1 MNTTHIPSGSIV
13 VGTDGTPAAL
23 RAVQWGAEQAQLQGR
38 GLTLVHATRQEGAK
52 PTTLRTVGDGQDIVW
67 ADDSLRAS
75 HILLRKAHAVAEAVA
90 PSVDIQSASIPGDPT
105 RCSPQHR
112 RLRTCWCSAPAAAV
126 RSAVDLFGSVSAH
139 VAKTARCPLVV
150 VRPSEPGS
158 LKDGVVVAADA
169 TAESTPVLEFA
180 FQQAS
185 LHGVPLT
192 VLHCVY
198 DVAVSVTGMA
208 GGYVEALP
216 DIDERARMVAE
227 SMAGLSEKYPDVHVT
242 QEMARGLVED
252 CLAAHPRPWD
262 LIVVGRHPVH
272 GLRWLAGTTAVDV
285 LEHAKSPV
293 AVVPEAWP
301 EES

>member
-75 HILLRKAHAVAEAVA
+75 HILIRKAHAVAEAVA
-90 PSVDIQSASIPGDPT
+90 PSVDIQGASFPGEPHQVLASASETAHLLVLGS
-105 RCSPQHR
+105 RGRGS
-112 RLRTCWCSAPAAAV
+112 V
-126 RSAVDLFGSVSAH
+126 RSHLFGSVSAH

-150 VRPSEPGS
+150 VRPSKPGS

-252 CLAAHPRPWD
+252 CLAAHPRPWN

>member
-1 MNTTHIPSGSIV
+1 MNTKHIPTGHIV
-13 VGTDGTPAAL
+13 VGIDGSTPAL

-38 GLTLVHATRQEGAK
+38 GLTLLSATRHEGPK
-52 PTTLRTVGDGQDIVW
+52 PTTLHTVADGDDIVW
-67 ADDSLRAS
+67 TDNALRTS
-75 HILLRKAHAVAEAVA
+75 RIHLRQAHAVADAIA
-90 PSVDIQSASIPGDPT
+90 PTVDVHSASMPGEPHHVLAGASET
-105 RCSPQHR
+105 AHQLVLGSRGRGS
-112 RLRTCWCSAPAAAV
+112 V
-126 RSAVDLFGSVSAH
+126 RSHLFGSVSAH

-150 VRPSEPGS
+150 VRPSVPGS

-169 TAESTPVLEFA
+169 TAESAPVLEFA

-216 DIDERARMVAE
+216 DIDERARMLAE
-227 SMAGLSEKYPDVHVT
+227 SMAGLSERFPDVHVT
-242 QEMARGLVED
+242 REMARGLVED
-252 CLAAHPRPWD
+252 CLAAHPRPWN

-293 AVVPEAWP
+293 AVVPQAWP

>member
-1 MNTTHIPSGSIV
+1 MNTNDIPTGNIV
-13 VGTDGTPAAL
+13 VGIDGSAPALQA
-23 RAVQWGAEQAQLQGR
+23 AQWAAEQAQLQGR
-38 GLTLVHATRQEGAK
+38 GLTLVHATRHEGVK
-52 PTTLRTVGDGQDIVW
+52 PTTLHTVADGADVVW
-67 ADDSLRAS
+67 TDDALRAS
-75 HILLRKAHAVAEAVA
+75 HVHLRQAHDVAEAIA
-90 PSVDIQSASIPGDPT
+90 PTVDIQTTSIPGEPHQVLADA
-105 RCSPQHR
+105 SE
-112 RLRTCWCSAPAAAV
+112 SAHLLVLGSRGRGSV
-126 RSAVDLFGSVSAH
+126 RSHLFGSVSAH

-158 LKDGVVVAADA
+158 LKDGIVVAADA
-169 TAESTPVLEFA
+169 TAESTPVVEFA
-180 FQQAS
+180 FKQAS

-198 DVAVSVTGMA
+198 DLAVSASGRA
-208 GGYVEALP
+208 GGYVKALP
-216 DIDERARMVAE
+216 DTDKRARMLAE
-227 SMAGLSEKYPDVHVT
+227 SMAGLSETYPDVHVT

-252 CLAAHPRPWD
+252 CLAAHPRPWN

>member
-90 PSVDIQSASIPGDPT
+90 PSVDIQSASIPGEPH
-105 RCSPQHR
+105 QV
-112 RLRTCWCSAPAAAV
+112 LASASETAHLLVLGSRGRGSV
-126 RSAVDLFGSVSAH
+126 RSHLFGSVSAH

>member
-1 MNTTHIPSGSIV
+1 MNTSQITPGTIV
-13 VGTDGTPAAL
+13 VGIDGSAPAL
-23 RAVQWGAEQAQLQGR
+23 QAVQWGAEQAQRQGR
-38 GLTLVHATRQEGAK
+38 GLTLVHASGYEGAK
-52 PTTLRTVGDGQDIVW
+52 PTTLRTVSDGDDIVW
-67 ADDSLRAS
+67 TDDALRAS
-75 HILLRKAHAVAEAVA
+75 HVYLRQAQDVAEATA
-90 PSVDIQSASIPGDPT
+90 PEVDIHAVSIPGDTPEVL
-105 RCSPQHR
+105 S
-112 RLRTCWCSAPAAAV
+112 SASESAHVMVLGSRGRGSV
-126 RSAVDLFGSVSAH
+126 RSHLFGSVSAH

-150 VRPSEPGS
+150 VRPSEPGA

-169 TAESTPVLEFA
+169 TAESTPVVEFA

-185 LHGVPLT
+185 LYGAPLT

-198 DVAVSVTGMA
+198 DVAVSVTGRA
-208 GGYVEALP
+208 GGYVKALP
-216 DIDERARMVAE
+216 DTDERSVALAE

-242 QEMARGLVED
+242 RLMARGLVEEV
-252 CLAAHPRPWD
+252 LAAHPRPWN
-262 LIVVGRHPVH
+262 LIVVGRHPVR